1 MLNVLMLSREATRY
15 FQDLPILLK
24 VVYSSGMES

>member
-1 MLNVLMLSREATRY
+1 MLNVLMFSREATRY
-15 FQDLPILLK
+15 SQDLHILLK